1 MKSPLRATA
10 LRYRQWP
17 NLYYYAQGKLA
28 LDPAYPEVA
37 RELASSPRP
46 LLDIGCGMGLLAAW
60 LRAHEHRARICG
72 MDVDDKK
79 IQIAQNLLGRENA
92 SFQTGDALDFAP
104 HSGDV
109 VMLDVLHYFDDAQ
122 QQRLLEKIAAS
133 LAPGGVAMIR
143 VTLNDKSW
151 RFTATKLEE
160 WFVHASGWIPT
171 SGWNFP
177 TRDEVGRAFQARGF
191 GENVRP
197 MWGMT
202 PFNSYLFT
210 FRRLEGAA

>member
-1 MKSPLRATA
+1 MKSALRATA
-10 LRYRQWP
+10 SRYRQWP

-28 LDPAYPEVA
+28 LDPAYPVAA

-60 LRAHEHRARICG
+60 LRAHGHRAPISG

-79 IQIAQNLLGRENA
+79 VRIAQDLLGAEQA
-92 SFQTGDALDFAP
+92 TFHTGDALDFAP

-109 VMLDVLHYFDDAQ
+109 VMLDVLHYFDDNQ

-133 LAPGGVAMIR
+133 LAPGGVALIR

-177 TRDEVGRAFQARGF
+177 TRDEVGRPFLAAGF
-191 GENVRP
+191 SEDARP
-197 MWGMT
+197 MWGIT

-210 FRRLEGAA
+210 FRRPAAA

>member
-1 MKSPLRATA
+1 MTSALHVTA
-10 LRYRQWP
+10 LRYRPWP

-28 LDPAYPEVA
+28 LDPAYPDVA

-60 LRAHEHRARICG
+60 LRAHGHCAPICG
-72 MDVDDKK
+72 MDVDGKK
-79 IQIAQNLLGRENA
+79 IRIAQDLLGPENA
-92 SFQTGDALDFAP
+92 SFHAGDALDFAP

-133 LAPGGVAMIR
+133 LAPGGVAKIR
-143 VTLNDKSW
+143 VTLHDKSW

-177 TRDEVGRAFQARGF
+177 VREEVGRAFRTRAF
-191 GENVRP
+191 VEEVRP
-197 MWGMT
+197 MWGIT

-210 FRRLEGAA
+210 YRRPEGAA